1 MRNNRSKS
9 KYSGFESRVG
19 QASTS
24 ENRFDKYL
32 SGKRPSVDSVF
43 GSVLVVGAPVS
54 VELEELVF
62 ADQGSAAQA

>member
-1 MRNNRSKS
+1 MRDNRSKS
-9 KYSGFESRVG
+9 QYPGFESRAG
-19 QASTS
+19 QASTNK
-24 ENRFDKYL
+24 NRFDKYL
-32 SGKRPSVDSVF
+32 SGKRPSVDGVF